1 MDAPLSLENIPFM
14 WGIAFMLDIVTGLVM
29 FGLILRKAS
38 PAWALGSA
46 CWIGWWSWASA
57 FTLIINMVVG
67 TSNPFSYHQIGVL
80 TESMTN
86 LGVLWWICAMA
97 SKNWYIQPKDWA
109 LIEELRTDLYC
120 TNLKKAVKKSYE
132 NRGD

>member
-1 MDAPLSLENIPFM
+1 MDAPVSLENIPFM
-14 WGIAFMLDIVTGLVM
+14 WGIAFVLDIVIGIFM

-38 PAWALGSA
+38 PPWARGAA

-86 LGVLWWICAMA
+86 LGMLWWITVLVI
-97 SKNWYIQPKDWA
+97 KNWYVQAKDWA
-109 LIEELRTDLYC
+109 AIEELRTSIYIK
-120 TNLKKAVKKSYE
+120 NWQKHIKRIYE
-132 NRGD
+132 QDNP